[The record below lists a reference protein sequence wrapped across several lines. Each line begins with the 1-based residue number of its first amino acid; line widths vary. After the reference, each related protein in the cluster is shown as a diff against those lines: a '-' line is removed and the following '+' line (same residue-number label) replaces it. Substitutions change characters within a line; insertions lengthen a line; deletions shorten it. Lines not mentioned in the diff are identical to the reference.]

1 MKEQLAKVQAEIE
14 DEQKRLQEVE
24 KKQHQA
30 KVRLIGAYVLNR
42 SLQLGTLDKLVAEMD
57 QAGVLTKPADR
68 KLFGLNGKPKD
79 GPKTPG

>member
-1 MKEQLAKVQAEIE
+1 MNKNGFR
-14 DEQKRLQEVE
+14 RL
-24 KKQHQA
+24 KKSSIRA

-42 SLQLGTLDKLVAEMD
+42 SLQQGTLDKLVAEMD